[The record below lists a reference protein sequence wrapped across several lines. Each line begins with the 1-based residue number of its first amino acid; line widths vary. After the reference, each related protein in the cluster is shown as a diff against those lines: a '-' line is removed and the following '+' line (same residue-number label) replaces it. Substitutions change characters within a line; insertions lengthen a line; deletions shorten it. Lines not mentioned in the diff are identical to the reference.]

1 MSRTVIHIA
10 LVVVALTVG
19 LLGAALLAFSRTP
32 PERTERPALGPL
44 VEVVSVTTEDRQVT
58 VKGNGQVV
66 PERAVTVIPQVAGTI
81 IETHPALV
89 SGGFFAKG
97 EPLVTIDPRDY
108 ELAVQRAE
116 AVVARAQVRIEQ
128 EQAEAAVAREEWEAL
143 NPGEAPASG
152 LVVREPQIRQAEAE
166 LASARADLESARLN
180 LERTRVT
187 VPFDGVV
194 VSKSVDLGQ
203 FITMGSPVATVY
215 GTAVAEVRIP
225 LESRELAWIDVPNA
239 GRGGGSSARVSTEFA
254 GARHEWPGTVDR
266 IEAEVDRSSR
276 MVTVVVRVDRPYSAT
291 DGRPPLLPGTFAD
304 VEIDGTRV
312 EQVVA
317 IPRRALHADDTVWVV
332 EDGILTIR
340 PVTVARTDRLQVL
353 VTDGLAS
360 GDRVV
365 VSALDAVTDGMVV
378 RPVDADGGAA

>member
-1 MSRTVIHIA
+1 
-10 LVVVALTVG
+10 
-19 LLGAALLAFSRTP
+19 
-32 PERTERPALGPL
+32 
-44 VEVVSVTTEDRQVT
+44 
-58 VKGNGQVV
+58 
-66 PERAVTVIPQVAGTI
+66 
-81 IETHPALV
+81 
-89 SGGFFAKG
+89 
-97 EPLVTIDPRDY
+97 
-108 ELAVQRAE
+108 
-116 AVVARAQVRIEQ
+116 
-128 EQAEAAVAREEWEAL
+128 
-143 NPGEAPASG
+143 
-152 LVVREPQIRQAEAE
+152 VVREPQIRQAEAE